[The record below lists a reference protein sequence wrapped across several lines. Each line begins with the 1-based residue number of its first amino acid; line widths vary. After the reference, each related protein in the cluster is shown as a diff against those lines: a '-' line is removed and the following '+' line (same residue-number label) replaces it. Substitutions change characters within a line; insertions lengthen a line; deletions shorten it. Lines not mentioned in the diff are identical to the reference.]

1 MTFSAKDFIETD
13 EGLLFALIPAA
24 PEQNKLLCFL
34 RYVKEPTFGWKKYP
48 TQQANRFLQSHYPEY
63 LYYSAQLDAQVHAVP
78 SAKVIKHYQPK
89 PSLQRLVQ
97 RAPCDQVEA
106 DVHTLCALLQA
117 TGIELSLLG
126 ITGSILVG
134 VHNAASDI
142 DLVCYGRTIFQ
153 QVRVQVAQ
161 LITEERLSA
170 LSAQDWLD
178 AYTRRSTSLCLSD
191 YIWHEQRKINKAV
204 VNNRKFDLNLLVE
217 KPRDLGLG
225 YKKIRTVCLQAQV
238 INDDYAFDNPAE
250 WLIASAEISVVIC
263 FTATYTGQARA
274 GEWIEVAGV
283 VEENAH
289 GNQRIVVG
297 STREAEGEYIKV
309 LRHEPAILP

>member
-1 MTFSAKDFIETD
+1 MTFSAKDFIETE

-24 PEQNKLLCFL
+24 AEHNKLLCCL
-34 RYVKEPTFGWKKYP
+34 RYVKEPSLGWKKYP
-48 TQQANRFLQSHYPEY
+48 TQQANSFLQNHYPKY
-63 LYYSAQLDAQVHAVP
+63 LHYSAQLDAHVHAVP
-78 SAKVIKHYQPK
+78 RANITKHYQPK
-89 PSLQRLVQ
+89 PSLQRLLQ
-97 RAPCDQVEA
+97 REPCDQVEA

-117 TGIELSLLG
+117 AGIELSLLG

-142 DLVCYGRTIFQ
+142 DLVCYGRAIFQ
-153 QVRVQVAQ
+153 QVRTQVAH
-161 LITEERLSA
+161 LIAEGRLSV

-178 AYTRRSTSLCLSD
+178 AYARRSSSLCLAD
-191 YIWHEQRKINKAV
+191 YIWHEQRKINKAL
-204 VNNRKFDLNLLVE
+204 VNNRKFDLNLLIE

-225 YKKIRTVCLQAQV
+225 YKKIRTTCLQAQV

-250 WLIASAEISVVIC
+250 WVIASAEVSVVMC

-283 VEENAH
+283 VEENAQ
-289 GNQRIVVG
+289 GDTRIVVG

-309 LRHEPAILP
+309 LRHKL